1 MNLLKIFIVIGNITS
16 NTMTTYSN
24 DWETLLINFNFKKFI
39 SHDATDLYNFNNLK
53 YKEKFC
59 HRVIKILLG
68 VSFTLAMLLM
78 IPDPQIVV

>member
-1 MNLLKIFIVIGNITS
+1 MIEKHFSLILISKNLFHMMQPIYTI
-16 NTMTTYSN
+16 
-24 DWETLLINFNFKKFI
+24 
-39 SHDATDLYNFNNLK
+39 FNNLK

-68 VSFTLAMLLM
+68 VSFMLAMLLM

>member
-1 MNLLKIFIVIGNITS
+1 MMQPIYTI
-16 NTMTTYSN
+16 
-24 DWETLLINFNFKKFI
+24 
-39 SHDATDLYNFNNLK
+39 FNNLK

-78 IPDPQIVV
+78 LPDHRLLYKEQTVETRYVFYSKFQKVSYCCTSLFL